1 VPTPVK
7 HNRIAL
13 TPELEQ
19 ARIIT
24 LDEAARLVEHQ
35 QRWLEAASPR
45 QDHQAFASARGG
57 KARRRARDR
66 RRFVRRPRNKPAFEC
81 RRPDR

>member
-24 LDEAARLVEHQ
+24 LDEAARLSSISKDGWKRHH
-35 QRWLEAASPR
+35 RDKIIKLSPR
-45 QDHQAFASARGG
+45 RVGVKLADVLAIGG
-57 KARRRARDR
+57 GS
-66 RRFVRRPRNKPAFEC
+66 
-81 RRPDR
+81 